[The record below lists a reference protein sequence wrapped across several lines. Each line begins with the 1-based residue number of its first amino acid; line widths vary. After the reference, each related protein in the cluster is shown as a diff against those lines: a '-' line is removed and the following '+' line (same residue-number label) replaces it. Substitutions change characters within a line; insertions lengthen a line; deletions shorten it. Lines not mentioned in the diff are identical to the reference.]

1 MKAGSLF
8 MGWIMLSASKSSRNL
23 LTIWIVNEI
32 GGEKYRLC
40 LPKLHHKNIVVISGS
55 CSVRSVYHKKTVSK
69 LSDYRQAKTIKS
81 ATTDQTKSPGKRPQE
96 SKIRYVHNDVDSSKN
111 WMSNSNKG
119 GNRRKI
125 ETTQNNKDG
134 Q

>member
-8 MGWIMLSASKSSRNL
+8 MGWIMLSASKSSKNL
-23 LTIWIVNEI
+23 LTIWIVKKI

-40 LPKLHHKNIVVISGS
+40 LPKLHHKTIVDMSGS
-55 CSVRSVYHKKTVSK
+55 CSMRSVYHKKTVSK

-96 SKIRYVHNDVDSSKN
+96 SKIGYVHNDVDSSKN

-119 GNRRKI
+119 GNRGKI

>member
-1 MKAGSLF
+1 M
-8 MGWIMLSASKSSRNL
+8 
-23 LTIWIVNEI
+23 
-32 GGEKYRLC
+32 
-40 LPKLHHKNIVVISGS
+40 KNIGFVYQNYIIRISLTFLEAVVCDRFIT
-55 CSVRSVYHKKTVSK
+55 KKTVSK

-81 ATTDQTKSPGKRPQE
+81 TTTDQTKSPGKRPQE